1 MISIS
6 PMNTRSLDKYLRA
19 LADVFPALVWIAPS
33 NSVGLDEL
41 SIPGPSPEGTRKV
54 DRVRVVLLGDT
65 ILIAQ
70 DSPQGPTLVFR
81 EKFTHRHVEGKLQT
95 VLTESEKIVSFI
107 KDTSCGCGSRL
118 RGWNPYGQNNSV
130 YSSKDPIE

>member
-1 MISIS
+1 
-6 PMNTRSLDKYLRA
+6 LRA
-19 LADVFPALVWIAPS
+19 VSDVFPALVWIAPP

-41 SIPGPSPEGTRKV
+41 SIPGPSAQGTRKV
-54 DRVRVVLLGDT
+54 DRVRVVLLGDS

-81 EKFTHRHVEGKLQT
+81 EKYTHRHVDGKLQA
-95 VLTESEKIVSFI
+95 VLTESEKVVAFI
-107 KDTSCGCGSRL
+107 KDASCGCGSRL

-130 YSSKDPIE
+130 YSSEDPTE